1 MAKTLTPVPP
11 APPAPNRDDDPARA
25 PRLPQQPRGR
35 RRVDQILDA
44 AESVIVEMGIDGA
57 TTNAIAERA
66 GSSVGSLYHFF
77 PGGKD
82 AIVERLAHRYME
94 AMRDINAQAM
104 PLELVK
110 LPLPD
115 LLERIVMGQAR
126 FVADTPAFPA
136 VHDAIMRGDCGP
148 HGTFSELDAEIM
160 KQITSFL
167 AARLPH
173 LGAGRREEVAHVAF
187 TTVHAVVELSM
198 RLPEPQKSGVL
209 REVQRVL
216 TLAMA
221 GLENEAA
228 T

>member
-1 MAKTLTPVPP
+1 M
-11 APPAPNRDDDPARA
+11 
-25 PRLPQQPRGR
+25 
-35 RRVDQILDA
+35 DQILDA
-44 AESVIVEMGIDGA
+44 AEGVIVEVGIDGA

-82 AIVERLAHRYME
+82 AIIAGLARRYME

-104 PLELVK
+104 PLEMVT
-110 LPLPD
+110 LPLPE
-115 LLERIVMGQAR
+115 LFERIVMGQAK
-126 FVADTPAFPA
+126 FVQNTPAFTA
-136 VHDAIMRGDCGP
+136 VHDVITRGECGP
-148 HGTFSELDAEIM
+148 HGAFAEFDNEIM
-160 KQITSFL
+160 KQVTSFL

-173 LGAGRREEVAHVAF
+173 LSAQRREAVAHVAF
-187 TTVHAVVELSM
+187 IAVHAVVDLSM

-209 REVQRVL
+209 REVQRVFAL
-216 TLAMA
+216 SMA